1 MERTQCTP
9 LFDFGQP
16 VQVTAMVGL
25 RSTTVE
31 PCTAPW
37 DEVFGT
43 VRTAATKD
51 GAPSVIP
58 ATFRAESVLWTRSG
72 RPRKDQAEAC
82 TAIIIDLDGFKCP
95 SDFDPM
101 EPVSAHPDYYTIESG
116 DIEDAL
122 CRLGLAGTYWSTW
135 SSRADAP
142 RWRIA
147 VPLSHPVVP
156 KAQERVWRAV
166 AQAIID
172 QLRDAV
178 HPKVN
183 ADWAARGA
191 TQPAILPVRPAPG
204 PQGEGRAASH
214 RTSPWG
220 MVVPSPVH
228 VDGCAVVPEEV
239 ERAANS
245 VHYGRR
251 LAFVQAARTGRAA
264 TGDHPAPRP
273 YTGVCDAPGAAETV
287 SAWRADRTAT
297 LTLTAGL
304 DALARV
310 RRDGLGARPGGRGS
324 VIAAACFHLFRCG
337 EPVAGIR
344 SWGDAAL
351 AATGGRTPAANLVRD
366 LESQVRDFARR
377 EGATVAWAASARA
390 ALAEG
395 AAHAP
400 REHQVDAATRYCTIL
415 ARAEHL
421 RRVGGGQL
429 AFDQIALVVGMPT
442 AAVVAWRR
450 RLQEVGMLDQWG
462 ESRSTH
468 YRIREV
474 A

>member
-1 MERTQCTP
+1 MERTHRTVP
-9 LFDFGQP
+9 FDFAQP
-16 VQVTAMVGL
+16 VQVTALAGI
-25 RSTTVE
+25 RATTVE

-43 VRTAATKD
+43 VRQ
-51 GAPSVIP
+51 APSKDAAPTIIP

-72 RPRKDQAEAC
+72 RPRKDHAESC
-82 TAIIIDLDGFKCP
+82 TAIVVDFDGFHCP
-95 SDFDPM
+95 ADFDPM
-101 EPVSAHPDYYTIESG
+101 EPVASHPDYYTIESG
-116 DIEDAL
+116 DVEDAL

-142 RWRIA
+142 RWRVA
-147 VPLSHPVVP
+147 VPLAHPILP
-156 KAQERVWRAV
+156 RAQEGVWRAV
-166 AQAIID
+166 ARAIVG
-172 QLRDAV
+172 QLRETV
-178 HPKVN
+178 HPKVD

-204 PQGEGRAASH
+204 DEDRAASH
-214 RTSPWG
+214 RASPWG

-228 VDGCAVVPEEV
+228 VDGCAVVPDEV

-251 LAFVQAARTGRAA
+251 LAFVTAARARRGA
-264 TGDHPAPRP
+264 TGEHPAPRP
-273 YTGVCDAPGAAETV
+273 YTGACDAPGAAETV
-287 SAWRADRTAT
+287 SAWRADRTVAT
-297 LTLTAGL
+297 TLTAGL
-304 DALARV
+304 DAVARV

-337 EPVAGIR
+337 ESVAGIR
-344 SWGDAAL
+344 AWGDDAL

-366 LESQVRDFARR
+366 LYAQVRDFARR

-390 ALAEG
+390 ALADA

-400 REHQVDAATRYCTIL
+400 REHQVDAATRFCTIL

-421 RRVGGGQL
+421 RREGGGQL

-450 RLQEVGMLDQWG
+450 RLQEVGMIDQWG

-468 YRIREV
+468 YRIRGV